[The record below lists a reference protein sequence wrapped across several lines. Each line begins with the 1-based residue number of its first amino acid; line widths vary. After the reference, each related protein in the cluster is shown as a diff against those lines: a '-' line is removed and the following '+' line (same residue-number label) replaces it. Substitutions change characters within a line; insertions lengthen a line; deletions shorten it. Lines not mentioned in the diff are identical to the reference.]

1 MKVDISV
8 LEKARYFLTVVG
20 DPAASYFAPFFYNA
34 KYILVDPPPNP
45 GFTFASDKN
54 GNVYYA
60 KEIPWE
66 DTKDVALALYHE
78 AGHFFLKHFS
88 ETLLKNLV
96 SQYGE
101 PYPGG
106 GPFVLN
112 LAGDMVINQWG
123 PLRDAISKG
132 KMEGILSPERQDPP
146 MEKDQSVDYYY
157 AEFMKRFKEQEKQQ
171 QQGGQGKDGEPG
183 GQGGPGQQPKDNH
196 GKNGQNGPG
205 DGSEAHSH
213 FGHGGC
219 GSIADGGIKKD
230 YETGPEKNQAEL
242 DAINKAI
249 AEKIVEQSAKGIG
262 NIPGGL
268 TQIAKDYLE
277 NKVNW
282 YKIVANQIVFND
294 EAVKVG
300 RNIETYNRL
309 KKRTIYGESSTCAF
323 FPKRGDSEPRLTAIL
338 DTSGSMNHKDV
349 SIGYSEI
356 VGAAKTI
363 TTKPV
368 RLITCDTTPHD
379 NGSVTAAQAS
389 NKKLVGG
396 RGGTDMQAALDMAL
410 NVKSSRENP
419 TTLVLVTD
427 GEIPEL
433 KWPAEHKKINF
444 VVVVV
449 NEKTDLKPP
458 VPEWAKVIN
467 VSPKEYQ
474 ERGEQRR
481 RASDLGR

>member
-171 QQGGQGKDGEPG
+171 QQGGQGKDGKPG
-183 GQGGPGQQPKDNH
+183 GQGGPGQQQKDNH

-230 YETGPEKNQAEL
+230 YETGPEKNQAEI

-268 TQIAKDYLE
+268 EQIAKDSLAGKINWHKILE
-277 NKVNW
+277 NHVSQKDPAIKNGASQDRPNLFKERRV
-282 YKIVANQIVFND
+282 
-294 EAVKVG
+294 
-300 RNIETYNRL
+300 
-309 KKRTIYGESSTCAF
+309 YGEHSTRAF
-323 FPKRGDSEPRLTAIL
+323 FPKKGSSEPRVAVIL
-338 DTSGSMNHKDV
+338 DTSGSMSQKDL
-349 SIGYSEI
+349 SIGYAEI
-356 VGAAKTI
+356 IPIAMKI
-363 TTKPV
+363 TTLPV
-368 RLITCDTTPHD
+368 QLYTCDTKAHD
-379 NGSVTAAQAS
+379 NGTVTAAQATK
-389 NKKLVGG
+389 KKLVGG

-410 NVKSSRENP
+410 SAKNSKGKL
-419 TTLVLVTD
+419 TTLVLITD

-433 KWPAEHKKINF
+433 KWPAEYKKINF

-481 RASDLGR
+481 RADDLGR